1 MEFHQPNREAIL
13 LSLVPER
20 KTPEDLNPELDNL
33 GLETSYLEFACY
45 QGKVKKEPFSFDHT
59 ELIPKSCEN
68 T

>member
-33 GLETSYLEFACY
+33 GW
-45 QGKVKKEPFSFDHT
+45 KHHT
-59 ELIPKSCEN
+59 WNLLATKAKSRRSHSALITPS
-68 T
+68 